1 MAQTKSIWTLAEV
14 TDNKINPVSYEIIAR
29 AVELK
34 EKLADSKIVSIM
46 LGPEMEEAE
55 VKKLIQYGADEVLY
69 IKDPRLTHFIIQDFA
84 AILSDLGKTE
94 QPFIFLAGATTYGR
108 TLMPY
113 LAIQM
118 YAGLTADCTIL
129 DIEAETDLLLQTRPA
144 IGGNILATI
153 KTPTARPQMATVRP
167 HSTKPLTPD
176 ENRKG
181 LIRSIPLKDDY
192 FHSKMR
198 FVRFE
203 SLEDTEGNISEA
215 PRIVA
220 GGRGLGKAEN
230 FELVLELAKNLDA
243 AVGATRE
250 AVDRG
255 WISYP
260 HQIGLSGKTVN
271 PELYIAMGISGTI
284 QHLAGMQTAQHII
297 AINKD
302 PEAQIFRVSNLSI
315 VGNHFEIIPHLI
327 EKIKTRRG
335 MA

>member
-1 MAQTKSIWTLAEV
+1 
-14 TDNKINPVSYEIIAR
+14 
-29 AVELK
+29 
-34 EKLADSKIVSIM
+34 
-46 LGPEMEEAE
+46 
-55 VKKLIQYGADEVLY
+55 
-69 IKDPRLTHFIIQDFA
+69 
-84 AILSDLGKTE
+84 
-94 QPFIFLAGATTYGR
+94 
-108 TLMPY
+108 
-113 LAIQM
+113 
-118 YAGLTADCTIL
+118 
-129 DIEAETDLLLQTRPA
+129 
-144 IGGNILATI
+144 
-153 KTPTARPQMATVRP
+153 
-167 HSTKPLTPD
+167 
-176 ENRKG
+176 
-181 LIRSIPLKDDY
+181 
-192 FHSKMR
+192 MR